1 MFSGRSFLME
11 LSWSGSYFVE
21 RGVFWVKRVWIAA
34 IAVSFVL
41 VMAGVS
47 LSAVQPVVVGVGVSG
62 NQEVVSEHILT
73 VVGTKAGDQIS
84 QKQIQDDIETI
95 YGLGF
100 FSLVDVSITQQSGGV
115 FVEFQVSENPV
126 VNEIRFTG
134 NTVFTAEE
142 LMEVVFTRPGAVFN
156 RVFFRHDLQRISEK
170 YEKAGYVFV
179 NIQDVGIEAGV
190 IDVRILEPRIG
201 EIIIQGNKKTKTE
214 VISREFK
221 LQPGDLFNATI
232 MRHSIKK
239 LNQLGFLED
248 VKVGFEPTE
257 DPEKVNIILTVEEG
271 KSARVSLTLGHG
283 SDSGWSGGV
292 AYEELNYRG
301 LGHIAGIGFEIGDR
315 QQVWLNYRAPYMDE
329 NTYAWEAGIY
339 SYEWTDLVDYT
350 DNELNVTYDQDKE
363 GIFLGAG
370 KKFRHDPLMSWFV
383 KVDWHNVDIYN
394 IRPEPER
401 GFPEGKGLS
410 GTNMSVTGTVTRNLM
425 DPYLSYPK
433 GGVQSLSVEYGIFE
447 PEDASLSE
455 MNYTKYSMELRYYW
469 PLSNFFQG
477 LLDREIGTE
486 DNPVILAARAR
497 AGFSSGELPWSEQYF
512 LGGAR
517 TLRGYRDDEFK
528 GSEMALGNFELRVPI
543 QEAISL
549 VAFYDI
555 GMASDDSAF
564 SDLMSGYGFG
574 VRIQTPMGNLRV
586 DFATGEN
593 ENRTHFGFGEMF

>member
-1 MFSGRSFLME
+1 LPFGGGQFRGRGAVRVKLVWAAAVAVACVLFTAGISF
-11 LSWSGSYFVE
+11 
-21 RGVFWVKRVWIAA
+21 
-34 IAVSFVL
+34 
-41 VMAGVS
+41 
-47 LSAVQPVVVGVGVSG
+47 SAVQPVVVGVDVTG
-62 NQEVVSEHILT
+62 NNEVVSEHILG
-73 VVGTKAGDQIS
+73 VVGTKAGDQFNPE
-84 QKQIQDDIETI
+84 QIQQDIDTI

-115 FVEFQVSENPV
+115 YVEYQVRENPV
-126 VNEIRFTG
+126 IEEIRFTG
-134 NTVFTAEE
+134 NTVFTDEE
-142 LMEVVFTRPGAVFN
+142 LMELLFTRPGSVFN

-190 IDVRILEPRIG
+190 IDVRILEPRVG

-232 MRHSIKK
+232 LRHSIKK

-283 SDSGWSGGV
+283 SESGFSGGA

-301 LGHIAGIGFEIGDR
+301 VGHVVGIGFEIGDR
-315 QQVWLNYRAPYMDE
+315 QQYWLSYRAPYMDE

-339 SYEWTDLVDYT
+339 SHEWTDLVDYT
-350 DNELNVTYDQDKE
+350 DNVLNVTYDQDKE

-370 KKFRHDPLMSWFV
+370 KKFPHDPLLSWFV
-383 KVDWHNVDIYN
+383 KFDWHNVDIYN
-394 IRPEPER
+394 IREEPGR
-401 GFPEGKGLS
+401 GFPPGKGLS
-410 GTNMSVTGTVTRNLM
+410 GTNVSVTGTVTRNLM

-433 GGVQSLSVEYGIFE
+433 GGVQSLSVEYGTFE
-447 PEDASLSE
+447 PSDASDSE

-512 LGGAR
+512 IGGGR

-528 GSEMALGNFELRVPI
+528 GSEMVLGNFELRVPV
-543 QEAISL
+543 QDAISL
-549 VAFYDI
+549 VGFYDI

-564 SDLMSGYGFG
+564 SDMMSGYGLG
-574 VRIQTPMGNLRV
+574 IRVQTPMGNLRV